1 MSFTVYIK
9 RGKKSYKELRLVNK
23 LNSVINQKI
32 KENPNFIND
41 YEPAN
46 NFAELQALHDKIC
59 VEDIQFQEVQPK
71 NNENMANEIEE
82 KETDYTD
89 FGNDDSSFIDP
100 LNREEPVV
108 RDYVMNE
115 EFPSAEKVGKTK
127 RTTFDEPIS
136 FEESFEL
143 PSDDEEEQQPQQR
156 NDRSQGGQRQQGGN
170 RQQRQQREPLNPSFD
185 DMSNAKKK
193 RSTKKMAKYIVTVV
207 CTLAE
212 KGFVWFANKDIN
224 ESKLAEYEISGEI
237 DLSLMLSLE
246 DGQEATV
253 KEFFLVQSMR
263 AEQLSKI
270 SEEEKSDL
278 AESLAEVMLEKGIA
292 PTPMQELILI
302 SVGIFGKQALT
313 LWQITSQNN
322 AVLNQLRAL
331 RVEVRQPQQMAQP
344 TPRPQPAPQPI
355 REEVRAEK
363 VMENQAPT
371 LAEQD
376 RYDAEKYTLEES
388 IILDEP
394 INTIE

>member
-1 MSFTVYIK
+1 MSFKVYNKAGK
-9 RGKKSYKELRLVNK
+9 RSYKETRLVNK
-23 LNSVINQKI
+23 LNSVINQRI
-32 KENPNFIND
+32 QSNPNFINE

-46 NFAELQALHDKIC
+46 NFAELQSLHDKIC

-71 NNENMANEIEE
+71 NNDNNMANEVEE
-82 KETDYTD
+82 KVEESKSNFTD
-89 FGNDDSSFIDP
+89 FENEDNSFIDP

-115 EFPSAEKVGKTK
+115 EFPNAEKTAKGK

-143 PSDDEEEQQPQQR
+143 PSDDEEEQPQQ
-156 NDRSQGGQRQQGGN
+156 QQKGQRQQK
-170 RQQRQQREPLNPSFD
+170 QQRQPQEPLNPSFD
-185 DMSNAKKK
+185 EMSNGKKK
-193 RSTKKMAKYIVTVV
+193 RSTKKMAKYIVEVV

-224 ESKLAEYEISGEI
+224 ETKLAEYEISGEI

-253 KEFFLVQSMR
+253 KEFFLVQAMR

-270 SEEEKSDL
+270 SQEERNDL
-278 AESLAEVMLEKGIA
+278 AEALAEVMLEKGIA

-302 SVGIFGKQALT
+302 GVGIFGKQALT
-313 LWQITSQNN
+313 LWQISSQNN
-322 AVLNQLRAL
+322 AVLMQLRAL
-331 RVEVRQPQQMAQP
+331 RVETKQPQPVQQPIPQPQPVAQP
-344 TPRPQPAPQPI
+344 IQEEI
-355 REEVRAEK
+355 RVEK
-363 VMENQAPT
+363 VMEQPKPI
-371 LAEQD
+371 LKEE
-376 RYDAEKYTLEES
+376 YSYEES
-388 IILDEP
+388 LILDKP